1 MEKKE
6 KAPAHFSSKV
16 MPVPLQ
22 LTGNGQQ
29 EKLNKEM
36 GCCLLP
42 AWAFDHLQKKP
53 RIVMPLPSGFRNKQT
68 MRAYLK

>member
-42 AWAFDHLQKKP
+42 AWAFDHLQKKLEQSDAATLW
-53 RIVMPLPSGFRNKQT
+53 IQK
-68 MRAYLK
+68 

>member
-42 AWAFDHLQKKP
+42 AWAFDHLQRP
-53 RIVMPLPSGFRNKQT
+53 
-68 MRAYLK
+68 YLHILSHWRSVST

>member
-42 AWAFDHLQKKP
+42 AWAFLITSK
-53 RIVMPLPSGFRNKQT
+53 RN
-68 MRAYLK
+68 L